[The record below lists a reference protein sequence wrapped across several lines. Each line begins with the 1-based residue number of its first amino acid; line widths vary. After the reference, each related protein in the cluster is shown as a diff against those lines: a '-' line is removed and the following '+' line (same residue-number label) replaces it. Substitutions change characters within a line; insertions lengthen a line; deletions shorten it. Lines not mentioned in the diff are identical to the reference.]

1 MKKNILSEEISRIKS
16 IMGLAILNE
25 DVFDEV
31 FVDELVDLGELKT
44 SRDLKLFIEKKIIKD
59 ENGKLEFG
67 DDRTESERE
76 EAIDRLLS
84 SKKFLETLDPIKK
97 VIYYEDKFLTLFR
110 ETTDIKKVL
119 NKLDRIAKSYFSV
132 RINKNEGDSYIY
144 GIGDRK
150 KVDIVIEFILTR
162 VGGYLDQ
169 RTKTLFLSTS
179 HKPHKILKM
188 MGESGKE
195 FIKQIMNNRRI
206 ASLFSRNTNND
217 GLINVLLDYPGM
229 MNIIDD
235 DRIYTILSRSTNPS
249 QIMTKLGEKGIKF
262 INRMRAKETYQLLK
276 NAQQPAR
283 LYKTLK
289 TMGDD
294 EMKEIL
300 NRREIKHVIKSSNT
314 N

>member
-1 MKKNILSEEISRIKS
+1 MEKNILSEEISRIKN
-16 IMGLAILNE
+16 IMGITILNE
-25 DVFDEV
+25 EISEEV
-31 FVDELVDLGELKT
+31 SLDELLNLGYLNKASFVEN
-44 SRDLKLFIEKKIIKD
+44 FINYKYKKIEPNAITSTDK
-59 ENGKLEFG
+59 
-67 DDRTESERE
+67 RTESERE
-76 EAIDRLLS
+76 AIIDQLLS
-84 SKKFLETLDPIKK
+84 SKKFMEQLNPTEKK
-97 VIYYEDKFLTLFR
+97 IHYDDIILTLFR

-144 GIGDRK
+144 GIRDRK

-188 MGESGKE
+188 MGESGKD

-276 NAQQPAR
+276 GAEQPAR

-300 NRREIKHVIKSSNT
+300 KKPEIKHAIKSSKT